1 MDFRIVFSSSV
12 RKVIEILMIVLN
24 KVIFGNITIFAMS
37 ILLCR
42 ENGRFFHFK
51 VFSVSFFSGV
61 ILSLD
66 IYLLFVR
73 FILVFFFLF
82 YDCELWCSPDFLVML
97 YIRNLMFT
105 C

>member
-1 MDFRIVFSSSV
+1 MNFRIVFSSSV
-12 RKVIEILMIVLN
+12 RKVIEILMMIVLN

-37 ILLCR
+37 ILLCH
-42 ENGRFFHFK
+42 ENGRFFHFE

-82 YDCELWCSPDFLVML
+82 L
-97 YIRNLMFT
+97 
-105 C
+105 

>member
-12 RKVIEILMIVLN
+12 RKVIEILMMIVLN
-24 KVIFGNITIFAMS
+24 KVIFDNITIFAMS
-37 ILLCR
+37 ILLCH
-42 ENGRFFHFK
+42 ENGRLFHFE

-82 YDCELWCSPDFLVML
+82 L
-97 YIRNLMFT
+97 
-105 C
+105 